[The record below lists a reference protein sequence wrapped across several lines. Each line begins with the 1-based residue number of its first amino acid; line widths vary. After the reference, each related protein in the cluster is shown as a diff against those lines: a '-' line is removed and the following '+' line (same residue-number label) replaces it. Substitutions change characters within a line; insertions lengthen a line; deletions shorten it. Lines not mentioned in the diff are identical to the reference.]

1 LDEDGTEALTAGRSL
16 VEQAWRA
23 HRPYLVNLAYSMLRD
38 IAGAEDAT
46 QEAFARL
53 ASAEVEQIDDLRGWL
68 IVVTSRIC
76 LDQIGSA
83 RVRRETVREPAT
95 IDTVTPASSSWS
107 VDPADRVTLDDEVR
121 LALLVVLQR
130 LTPPERVALVL
141 HDVFGLP
148 YDTVALAIGRS
159 ASTCRQLARRG
170 RLALR
175 AERILTPGIDLAEQ
189 RLVTERFISACANG
203 DLDDLLAMLAPDV
216 EGSVD
221 LGPNDR
227 RTGVVVHGAQA
238 VARNLL
244 RYLGSWTTLVEIP
257 TAGSTAVVAFVACRL
272 YAVVTLT
279 IRSEVV
285 IDIHA
290 NADPAKL
297 AHLTA
302 LVSASRVRQRREG
315 RDFRTADGASR
326 TPMGIEPSAGGEDAP
341 LPKQGAFAP

>member
-1 LDEDGTEALTAGRSL
+1 LDEAEAVTAGRSL
-16 VEQAWRA
+16 IEQAWRA

-38 IAGAEDAT
+38 IAGAEDAA

-53 ASAEVEQIDDLRGWL
+53 ANAEVDRIDDLRGWL

-83 RVRRETVREPAT
+83 RVRRETVREPAN

-130 LTPPERVALVL
+130 LSPPERVAFVL

-148 YDTVALAIGRS
+148 YDTVARAIGRS
-159 ASTCRQLARRG
+159 ASTCRQLAHRA

-175 AERILTPGIDLAEQ
+175 AERPLTPEVDLTEQ

-203 DLDDLLAMLAPDV
+203 DLDGLLAVLAPDV
-216 EGSVD
+216 EGDVD

-227 RTGVVVHGAQA
+227 RTGVVVHGAQS

-244 RYLGSWTTLVEIP
+244 RYFGSWTTLVEIP
-257 TAGSTAVVAFVACRL
+257 AAGPAAALAFVVGRL
-272 YAVVTLT
+272 YAVITLT
-279 IRSEVV
+279 TRGDTV
-285 IDIHA
+285 IDIHVTV
-290 NADPAKL
+290 DPDKI
-297 AHLTA
+297 AHLVP
-302 LVSASRVRQRREG
+302 LV
-315 RDFRTADGASR
+315 
-326 TPMGIEPSAGGEDAP
+326 
-341 LPKQGAFAP
+341 